1 MDKFLEFIVDKV
13 FSFGMF
19 MFLFAGTA
27 AFLIIR
33 IGTEAN
39 ANADAYRAKQER
51 LTEACYSQGFVLVDT
66 DAGQRCAD
74 PRTLVKVK

>member
-1 MDKFLEFIVDKV
+1 MKDVFKSLADYV

-19 MFLFAGTA
+19 MFL
-27 AFLIIR
+27 LITGFVYIMITVSNAESQR
-33 IGTEAN
+33 REATRVATEI
-39 ANADAYRAKQER
+39 
-51 LTEACYSQGFVLVDT
+51 CYTQGLVLVDT